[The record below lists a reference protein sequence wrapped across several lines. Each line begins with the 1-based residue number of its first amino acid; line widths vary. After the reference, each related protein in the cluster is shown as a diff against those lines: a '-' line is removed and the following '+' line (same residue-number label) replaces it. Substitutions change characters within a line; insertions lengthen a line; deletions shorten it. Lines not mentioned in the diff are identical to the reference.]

1 MWPGGAAAPPPPA
14 TATPAAPSSPSST
27 PATKTAPAVPA
38 DPAAA
43 AAERQKAA
51 DELKK
56 KLGQQKQKV
65 DSLNHELDLDQR
77 EYRLRAAAMYGDAGN
92 RLRNAAQWDKDDAQY
107 KSDLEGKQK
116 AIAAAQQELDQMQEQ
131 ARKAGIA
138 DKEKEKEK
146 EDNTDKK

>member
-43 AAERQKAA
+43 AAERQKVA

-65 DSLNHELDLDQR
+65 DSLNHELDLCQP
-77 EYRLRAAAMYGDAGN
+77 EYRLRASPMYCYPATLP
-92 RLRNAAQWDKDDAQY
+92 RTHAH
-107 KSDLEGKQK
+107 
-116 AIAAAQQELDQMQEQ
+116 
-131 ARKAGIA
+131 
-138 DKEKEKEK
+138 
-146 EDNTDKK
+146 